1 MVEPSAAPGA
11 PASGPPSLLV
21 VVAHPDDETFGC
33 GSVIAAAAARGA
45 RVTVVCATRGEA
57 GEPSAHAGPIGAD
70 LGTTREAELR
80 EAARLLGASAVEVLE
95 YRDSGFDGPAAPATL
110 CATEPEVLS
119 AAVAEVVA
127 RVQPHA
133 VVTLDGSDGHR
144 DHVHLRDATT
154 AAVVHAGRPGT
165 RLYHSCLP
173 NSLMRRWLDEMRR
186 LRPDTAYLGLDPAT
200 LGRADADL
208 TTVVDVAAHLELREA
223 AIAVHRSQASPFD
236 GLSPDLRRAFLAT
249 DHLVRVLP
257 AWPGGPVE
265 TELDLAGGGPTVGPD
280 GGAG

>member
-1 MVEPSAAPGA
+1 MTRTTSR
-11 PASGPPSLLV
+11 LLV

-33 GSVIAAAAARGA
+33 GSVIASAAARGA

-57 GEPSAHAGPIGAD
+57 GEPPAGAGPVDGD
-70 LGTTREAELR
+70 LGAAREAELR
-80 EAARLLGASAVEVLE
+80 EAARLLGASDVEVLG
-95 YRDSGFDGPAAPATL
+95 YHDSGFDGPLAPGAL
-110 CATEPEVLS
+110 CTVDASVL
-119 AAVAEVVA
+119 AEAVTEVVT
-127 RVQPHA
+127 RVDPDA

-154 AAVVHAGRPGT
+154 AAVQRGGRPET

-173 NSLMRRWLDEMRR
+173 NSLMRRWLEEMEG

-200 LGRADADL
+200 LGRADDDL
-208 TTVVDVAAHLELREA
+208 TTVVDAAAHLEVREA

-257 AWPGGPVE
+257 PWPGGSVE
-265 TELDLAGGGPTVGPD
+265 TELDLSGGSQVARGEAAA